1 MHFRDFSEMLCRA
14 MLATLWEKFR
24 RCKATLAESMRLDE
38 SPADLG
44 ILRLPGVGRV
54 NLFLL
59 ETPFFLLLVF
69 GADLRVLGTMRLL
82 LARGEL
88 R

>member
-1 MHFRDFSEMLCRA
+1 
-14 MLATLWEKFR
+14 MLATLLEKFR

-38 SPADLG
+38 SPADSG

-54 NLFLL
+54 GLFLV
-59 ETPFFLLLVF
+59 ETLFFLLLVF
-69 GADLRVLGTMRLL
+69 EVELRVLGTTRFLV
-82 LARGEL
+82 ATGEL